1 MTRIGGAWSASVEV
15 TERMEA
21 GSPPH
26 RPARSKRARLAL
38 LSLILPLAGCGIPER
53 LEAIGKTPPLTPIEN
68 PVAVAGYQPVSL
80 PMPDPEPA
88 PTAGAN
94 SLWRSG
100 ARAFFKDQRAREIGD
115 VVTVR
120 VTMADRAELSNES
133 TRTRRNSEDLGID
146 QMFGMAGK
154 LSDLMSNESE
164 DGDFVGLNSQSGS
177 RGSGTVSRDE
187 EIKLAVAAVV
197 TQVLPNGNLVIR
209 GRQEIRVNFEVREL
223 VLAGVI
229 RPQDITSDNN
239 IAHEKIAELRMAY
252 GGRGQITD
260 VQQPRYGQ
268 QALDILLPF

>member
-1 MTRIGGAWSASVEV
+1 MMGIGGARPGSAEL
-15 TERMEA
+15 TERMADGGAA
-21 GSPPH
+21 GG
-26 RPARSKRARLAL
+26 RVERERARLAL
-38 LSLILPLAGCGIPER
+38 LALVLPLAGCGISER

-100 ARAFFKDQRAREIGD
+100 ARAFFKDQRAREVGD

-133 TRTRRNSEDLGID
+133 TRARRNSEDLGIN

-154 LSDLMSNESE
+154 LGDLLSNESE
-164 DGDFVGLNSQSGS
+164 DGDFVGLSSQSGS

-229 RPQDITSDNN
+229 RPQDVTSDNT

>member
-1 MTRIGGAWSASVEV
+1 MTGIGGAWPGSAKP
-15 TERMEA
+15 TERRADDPMHGGRA
-21 GSPPH
+21 WT
-26 RPARSKRARLAL
+26 RRARLVL
-38 LSLILPLAGCGIPER
+38 LVLPLAGCGISER

-100 ARAFFKDQRAREIGD
+100 ARAFFKDQRAREVGD

-133 TRTRRNSEDLGID
+133 TRARRNSEDLGIN

-154 LSDLMSNESE
+154 LGDLLSNESE
-164 DGDFVGLNSQSGS
+164 DGDFVGLSSQSGS

-187 EIKLAVAAVV
+187 EIRLAVAAVV

-229 RPQDITSDNN
+229 RPQDVTSDNT